1 MFPAGYWESKALI
14 EKPKFTLT
22 MEVAN
27 GRKESRGVE

>member
-1 MFPAGYWESKALI
+1 MFHTGNWESKALI

-22 MEVAN
+22 MEVSN